1 MLGEKLRA
9 ALEKVKS
16 VTFLS
21 DETIEE
27 AIREIQRALIASDVD
42 VNLVFNLSNE
52 IRALAKRKPPAGMAR
67 KEYIIKNTYELL
79 SNLLG
84 GSNEAPQKPK
94 RILLLGLFG
103 QGKTTTAAKLARWYK
118 NRGLSVGLI
127 CADVHRPASH
137 EQLMQLAKQ
146 AGVEFY
152 GNKDEKDA
160 AKIVEEGLRVLKKKD
175 LIIVD
180 SAGRSALD
188 EKLIDEIKKVKQ
200 VLQPDQIWLVL
211 SADIGQLAK
220 TQAKAFHDAVSV
232 NGIIITKMDGS
243 AKAGGALA
251 ACAETN
257 ASVYFI
263 GTGEKLADFEQFD
276 ASRYLSRI
284 MGYGDLQALLEKAKE
299 IKVEELS
306 PEQLLEGSFNLKV
319 FYKQLEATKKLGP
332 LSKVAEMLGLK
343 AALPKEEL
351 ELTEEK
357 LNTFKVIMD
366 SMTEQELTSPDIIN
380 SSRIKRIARGSGK
393 SEANV
398 RELLRHYRKMEKVF
412 KKLQKFS
419 KGKDLEKVDVE
430 KLLKKFT
437 VKKKR
442 LKFR

>member
-9 ALEKVKS
+9 ALERVRS
-16 VTFLS
+16 VAFLS

-52 IRALAKRKPPAGMAR
+52 IRALAKKKPPEGITR
-67 KEYIIKNTYELL
+67 KEYIIKNTYGLL

-84 GSNEAPQKPK
+84 KSEEVPQKPK

-118 NRGLSVGLI
+118 KRGLSIGLI
-127 CADVHRPASH
+127 CADVHRPASY

-146 AGVEFY
+146 ADVEFY
-152 GNKDEKDA
+152 GDKNEKDA
-160 AKIVEEGLRVLKKKD
+160 VKIVKDGLRALKKKD

-188 EKLIDEIKKVKQ
+188 EVLIGEIKEVKRA
-200 VLQPDQIWLVL
+200 LRPDQAWLVL

-220 TQAKAFHDAVSV
+220 TQAKAFHDAVNV
-232 NGIIITKMDGS
+232 NGIILTKMDGS

-251 ACAETN
+251 ACAETK

-263 GTGEKLADFEQFD
+263 GTGEKLDDFEKFD
-276 ASRYLSRI
+276 ARRYLSRI

-306 PEQLLEGSFNLKV
+306 PEQLLESKFNLKI
-319 FYKQLEATKKLGP
+319 FYKQLEATKKFGP
-332 LSKVAEMLGLK
+332 LSKVAEILGFK
-343 AALPKEEL
+343 MAVPKEEL

-357 LNTFKVIMD
+357 LDTFKVIMD
-366 SMTEQELTSPDIIN
+366 SMTEQELKNPDIIN
-380 SSRIKRIARGSGK
+380 SSRIKRIARGSGC
-393 SEANV
+393 SEASV
-398 RELLRHYRKMEKVF
+398 RELLRYYRKIEKVF

-419 KGKDLEKVDVE
+419 KGKNIEKADVE

-442 LKFR
+442 FKIR